1 MACHEGTS
9 NFKNNMKFI
18 YLFFIT
24 FSFFSYSSD
33 CEYSYEGEV
42 NSEGKP
48 DGQGTE
54 IYNDCDKYVGS
65 FVDGEWLGKG
75 KYIYHDGTS
84 FEGEWLEIQ
93 QSDPIKFDFKGTAV
107 YSYEGEISPDDIV
120 EANGKFL
127 RGAQV
132 GRGEVIF
139 RDGTKF
145 VGFFA
150 GDFPR
155 NRDRGQF
162 FYKDGKVLSGQFFGS
177 FYPFGASKVQF
188 PDGSSKYEFNY
199 PYWEDFVSILI
210 GGPLTIAVFLFLYY
224 VRSLNKFKERLISNL
239 LIYYFFAAPVFLF
252 STYFA
257 GVLSLTTQ
265 AVFMIIGMAII
276 FRSFLGWLL
285 GLWNNSM
292 SDVTNEA
299 KKVSGLIAGAKCM
312 WCSSQVNLELIK
324 GELQEEGFQYA
335 NKDGSPDL
343 RFKDNE
349 MLYSFVSEYLCG
361 DCGAVS
367 NFRSKK
373 SLKSKSFFGN
383 VTPNKSTTIEQGRW
397 IKPGRESARK
407 HN

>member
-1 MACHEGTS
+1 
-9 NFKNNMKFI
+9 
-18 YLFFIT
+18 
-24 FSFFSYSSD
+24 
-33 CEYSYEGEV
+33 
-42 NSEGKP
+42 
-48 DGQGTE
+48 
-54 IYNDCDKYVGS
+54 
-65 FVDGEWLGKG
+65 
-75 KYIYHDGTS
+75 TS

-199 PYWEDFVSILI
+199 PYWEDFVGILI

-312 WCSSQVNLELIK
+312 WCSSQV
-324 GELQEEGFQYA
+324 
-335 NKDGSPDL
+335 
-343 RFKDNE
+343 
-349 MLYSFVSEYLCG
+349 
-361 DCGAVS
+361 
-367 NFRSKK
+367 
-373 SLKSKSFFGN
+373 
-383 VTPNKSTTIEQGRW
+383 
-397 IKPGRESARK
+397 
-407 HN
+407 